1 MKVTQSNVI
10 LCPVNMKME
19 NTRKVELLLT
29 QTDGRNSKV
38 DIDMTNTGAA
48 PILENEI
55 TINQIAPQSSPVE
68 LRVIN
73 ADKNEIT
80 LSQTNGKDSEID
92 VMLPLSKK
100 NNKVRKGKQVAYK
113 NYDIHCS
120 HFL

>member
-1 MKVTQSNVI
+1 
-10 LCPVNMKME
+10 MKME
-19 NTRKVELLLT
+19 NTRKVELLVT

-55 TINQIAPQSSPVE
+55 TINQIGPQSSPVE

-92 VMLPLSKK
+92 VRLPLSKK
-100 NNKVRKGKQVAYK
+100 NNKVRKGKQGAYK
-113 NYDIHCS
+113 N
-120 HFL
+120 

>member
-1 MKVTQSNVI
+1 
-10 LCPVNMKME
+10 
-19 NTRKVELLLT
+19 
-29 QTDGRNSKV
+29 
-38 DIDMTNTGAA
+38 MTNTAA
-48 PILENEI
+48 ASQNLENEI
-55 TINQIAPQSSPVE
+55 TINQRNVQSSPVQ
-68 LRVIN
+68 LWIIN